1 LATTKKELEDNAKNL
16 DKLDADKVAK
26 EAQIKNLNEE
36 LAHQEELISK
46 LQKEKKQVQV
56 IINY

>member
-56 IINY
+56 